1 MDFMRSFIESYLPPN
16 YSEQGY
22 VIDDLIIWVHYLMLV
37 LFVGWGIYFVY
48 TLFRFRASKNT
59 KANYKGVT
67 SHYSTYVEF
76 GIIAVEV
83 ALLFGLAIPNW
94 QKLKLDI
101 PEPQEIAIEDS
112 TIKID
117 GKLLILFF
125 LKKLLFF
132 SLIKRTAN
140 KFCFSASFT
149 HKFRSS

>member
-1 MDFMRSFIESYLPPN
+1 MRSFIESYLPPN

-94 QKLKLDI
+94 QKLKLDV
-101 PEPQEIAIEDS
+101 PKPQEVAVEDS
-112 TIKID
+112 TIEI
-117 GKLLILFF
+117 
-125 LKKLLFF
+125 
-132 SLIKRTAN
+132 RE
-140 KFCFSASFT
+140 KFGGGRQPSAALP
-149 HKFRSS
+149 R